1 MNVCKIN
8 DKMTKKEKVIKLS
21 RALEQLKQEF
31 VGLDSII
38 DEIGKS
44 ISIWYI
50 TPELLTR
57 PAVVSLWGMTGT
69 GKSSVV
75 RRLIEILDLR
85 GTSAFLDCGE
95 YLAEGKNMASDLCD
109 MLSISE
115 ESLDSKVD
123 IPTDTIIAL
132 DEFQYARTLNEAGE
146 EVTKATLRPIWSL
159 IDTGI
164 ISINEYYSWGFS
176 NASAFIDDF
185 SMFVKMKP
193 DAKIEK
199 NCLTQKEDVR
209 ILLETLGLI
218 YYNKRRNS

>member
-44 ISIWYI
+44 ISILYI

-85 GTSAFLDCGE
+85 GTSAFLDCG
-95 YLAEGKNMASDLCD
+95 
-109 MLSISE
+109 
-115 ESLDSKVD
+115 
-123 IPTDTIIAL
+123 
-132 DEFQYARTLNEAGE
+132 QY
-146 EVTKATLRPIWSL
+146 
-159 IDTGI
+159 
-164 ISINEYYSWGFS
+164 
-176 NASAFIDDF
+176 
-185 SMFVKMKP
+185 
-193 DAKIEK
+193 
-199 NCLTQKEDVR
+199 
-209 ILLETLGLI
+209 
-218 YYNKRRNS
+218 